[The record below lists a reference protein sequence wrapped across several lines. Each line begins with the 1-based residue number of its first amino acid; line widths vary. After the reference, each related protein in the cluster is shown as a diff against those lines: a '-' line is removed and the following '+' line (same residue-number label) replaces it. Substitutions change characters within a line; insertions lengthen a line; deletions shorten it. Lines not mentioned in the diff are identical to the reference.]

1 MVAERTM
8 LQEKLGQ
15 VNTRNVGHGRR
26 EEDTSPEKE
35 FGPDL
40 RDVALQTLR
49 LLWVSAPSMFNT
61 VKAAAR
67 LRQAR

>member
-1 MVAERTM
+1 M

-26 EEDTSPEKE
+26 EEDTSPEKGIRA
-35 FGPDL
+35 GPQ
-40 RDVALQTLR
+40 RCRVADVEIALGKCALD
-49 LLWVSAPSMFNT
+49 VNT

-67 LRQAR
+67 LRQAS